1 MKEVIFM
8 SHNCHEIDAKE
19 IREATTDLRLQ
30 LRLAGGRGMQFD
42 LSKLIECYIT
52 NLALRDELNE
62 VIKEESYTIL

>member
-1 MKEVIFM
+1 MEEVTFM
-8 SHNCHEIDAKE
+8 SHDCHEIDVKE
-19 IREATTDLRLQ
+19 IREATTDLCLQ

-42 LSKLIECYIT
+42 LYTLIECYIK